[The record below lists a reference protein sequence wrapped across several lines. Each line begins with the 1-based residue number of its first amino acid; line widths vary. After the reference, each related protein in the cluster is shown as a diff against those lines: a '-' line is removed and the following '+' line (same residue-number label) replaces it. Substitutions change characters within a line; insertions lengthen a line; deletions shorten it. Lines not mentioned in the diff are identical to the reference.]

1 VKECSSHF
9 YPCMLLV
16 DVLQFQ
22 RSLRHF
28 DELPQQPLPGFL
40 KRLSSR
46 EELRI
51 ANEIA
56 TAKFDAYTKTM
67 EGMSCYVFVHCCY
80 IKL

>member
-1 VKECSSHF
+1 MHESSSDIR
-9 YPCMLLV
+9 PLRTV

-40 KRLSSR
+40 KRLSSK

-51 ANEIA
+51 ANDIA
-56 TAKFDAYTKTM
+56 TAKFDAYTKAM
-67 EGMSCYVFVHCCY
+67 EGELSHMA
-80 IKL
+80 